1 MVCLVFVF
9 VFVFS
14 EPAPDNV
21 CWVVPLRVSQLKR
34 DPYSVSSITSDK
46 SAG

>member
-1 MVCLVFVF
+1 LSVFFFFVVVF

-21 CWVVPLRVSQLKR
+21 C
-34 DPYSVSSITSDK
+34 
-46 SAG
+46 